1 MLKRKKKIIA
11 KVMATTMLAT
21 TLATTLPISAS
32 ALEPRAAAVSSNIL
46 AGDDRY
52 ETAVKV
58 SENGW
63 SSATNAVIINGDKGL
78 VDALTATPYA
88 SLKDAPIL
96 ITQKDK
102 LTATTKARLTKLSVK
117 NVSIVGGEAV
127 VSKGVENELKAMG
140 IAVTRIKGD
149 DRYLTA
155 VAVASEMNNISS
167 VHKVAVV
174 NGATGLPDAVSIA
187 AAAAD
192 NKMPILLSDPKN
204 GVKTANLFMNAK
216 DIYTSYVVGQT
227 DSVSDSVMNGLPG
240 TKIRLGGDDRHD
252 TNTKVIREFYKQKE
266 LDNIYVAKSG
276 YIKNNEE
283 LVDALAVGVLAAKN
297 DDPVVIVG
305 KSLAN
310 SQNTLL
316 REKSFT
322 KITQVG
328 DGIPAASI
336 EGIKDTQKDPEARVN
351 NVTLVD
357 YKTVRITGSELNR
370 ISSSDVSMSGNY
382 VTSYSANSAGT
393 EATVVF
399 RDTFKNGT
407 NSISVRSNLGNYT
420 NHTFTYGA
428 EISSVEATTSQIA
441 TSGVQYLGFTVNGSQ
456 KRTVE
461 ELKSLG
467 WTVTFKSNQPVFYNE
482 NNPASPLTTSK
493 TGKLNTTGF
502 TQNQVFYYEI
512 VLTKGSTTI
521 STKDKKVVTVTNT
534 ANNLASIK
542 SFDMNFENGK
552 SEDNSFRSNKLLT
565 GEIVE
570 INKITAIKNNG
581 EEENIK
587 DTATIRSS
595 DDTVLKV
602 DGNKVTARK
611 AGTAT
616 ITVSK
621 GNVNKSVSIQVLN
634 AANNDRV
641 VNSVRYYSGDTQ
653 KTSIKLTKPD
663 VGVDPNPTEMQ
674 VKAVDQYGDPVA
686 NGNIDKNEVRLQD
699 TIVKTSGTSG
709 KTIATLHL
717 GDFANG
723 EATLTITPL
732 SEDGY
737 GTVRMQKTVAGVARD
752 LGSLSVSVASASTTS
767 QSYSLDVQYENNAL
781 AEKKDTNL
789 DRYAYKKDDALKV
802 KLNTYDSNGNLK
814 PQVDISS
821 DDYIIKGYDADLIKV
836 DKGANGEI
844 EIRTNTD
851 KTKVGST
858 TVSLYKK
865 DVNNRESL
873 MRSVSIRVSDTTPV
887 LDNVR
892 MKTIPTI
899 TEINASKAEFN
910 IVDLFNISYS
920 KIGNSGTTGV
930 VSDESNYKKV
940 VEGVT
945 VKGYPN
951 QEVLMS
957 VTNAA
962 SGHGDAILFIDRGTL
977 DGKFNADEDFI
988 LATLK
993 IELATVTGTKK
1004 DGIVD
1009 LNLDTRDGSIIVGLY
1024 DGIYESNKS
1033 PKDTVIKVTIPR

>member
-32 ALEPRAAAVSSNIL
+32 ALEPRAAAVSSNVL
-46 AGDDRY
+46 AGSDRY

-58 SENGW
+58 SESGW

-102 LTATTKARLTKLSVK
+102 LTATTKARLTKLGVK

-127 VSKGVENELKAMG
+127 VSQGVENELKAMG

-155 VAVASEMNNISS
+155 VAVASEMHKISS
-167 VHKVAVV
+167 VSKVAVV

-187 AAAAD
+187 APAAD

-204 GVKTANLFMNAK
+204 GMNASKAFMNGK
-216 DIYTSYVVGQT
+216 SIDKSYVVGQQ
-227 DSVSDSVMNGLPG
+227 DAVSDSVMNSLPG
-240 TKIRLGGDDRHD
+240 TKTRLGGDDRHD
-252 TNTKVIREFYKQKE
+252 TNTKVIREFYTQKE

-297 DDPVVIVG
+297 NDPVVIVG
-305 KSLAN
+305 KSLGDT
-310 SQNTLL
+310 QKTLL

-328 DGIPAASI
+328 EGIPSESI
-336 EGIKDTQKDPEARVN
+336 NGIKDTQKDPEARVN

-357 YKTVRITGSELNR
+357 YKTVKLTGSELNR

-399 RDTFKNGT
+399 RDTFNNGT

-512 VLTKGSTTI
+512 VLTKGSTTV

-534 ANNLASIK
+534 ANDLASIK

-565 GEIVE
+565 GEIVD
-570 INKITAIKNNG
+570 ISKITAIKNNG
-581 EEENIK
+581 EEDNIK
-587 DTATIRSS
+587 DSATVRSS

-602 DGNKVTARK
+602 EGKKVTARK

-621 GNVNKSVSIQVLN
+621 GNVNKSVTIQVLN
-634 AANNDRV
+634 ATNNDRV
-641 VNSVRYYSGDTQ
+641 VSNVKYYSGDTQ

-663 VGVDPNPTEMQ
+663 VGVSSSPTEIK

-686 NGNIDKNEVRLQD
+686 NGNVDKNEVRLQD

-709 KTIATLHL
+709 KTIANLAL

-723 EATLTITPL
+723 EATLTVTPL
-732 SEDGY
+732 SEEGY
-737 GTVRMQKTVAGVARD
+737 GTVKMQKMVAGVAKD
-752 LGSLSVSVASASTTS
+752 LGGLSVTVAASTTS
-767 QSYSLDVQYENNAL
+767 QSYSLDVQHESNAP

-789 DRYAYKKDDALKV
+789 DRYGYKKDDALTL

-814 PQVDISS
+814 PQVEINS

-836 DKGANGEI
+836 AKGSNGEI
-844 EIRTNTD
+844 EIRTNSD

-865 DVNNRESL
+865 DANNRESL
-873 MRSVSIRVSDTTPV
+873 MKSVSIRISDTTPV
-887 LDNVR
+887 LDNVK

-962 SGHGDAILFIDRGTL
+962 SGNGDAILFIDRGTL
-977 DGKFNADEDFI
+977 DGKFNPDEDFI
-988 LATLK
+988 LATLR
-993 IELATVTGTKK
+993 IELATVTGTNKN
-1004 DGIVD
+1004 GIVD
-1009 LNLDTRDGSIIVGLY
+1009 LNLNTRDGSIIVGLY
-1024 DGIYESNKS
+1024 DGKYEANKS
-1033 PKDTVIKVTIPR
+1033 PKDTVIKVAIPR

>member
-46 AGDDRY
+46 AGNDRY
-52 ETAVKV
+52 ETAVRV

-102 LTATTKARLTKLSVK
+102 LTPTTKARLTKLGVK

-127 VSKGVENELKAMG
+127 VSQSVENELKAMG
-140 IAVTRIKGD
+140 ITVTRIKGD

-155 VAVASEMNNISS
+155 VAVANEMNKISS
-167 VHKVAVV
+167 VTKVAVV

-187 AAAAD
+187 APAAD

-204 GVKTANLFMNAK
+204 GMNASKAFMNGK
-216 DIYTSYVVGQT
+216 NIYKSYVVGQQ
-227 DSVSDSVMNGLPG
+227 DAVSDSVMNSLPG
-240 TKIRLGGDDRHD
+240 SKTRLGGNDRHD
-252 TNTKVIREFYKQKE
+252 TNTKVIREFYTQKE

-276 YIKNNEE
+276 YVKNNEE

-305 KSLAN
+305 KSLGDT
-310 SQNTLL
+310 QKTLL
-316 REKSFT
+316 REKNFT

-328 DGIPAASI
+328 NGIPSESI

-357 YKTVRITGSELNR
+357 YKTVRLTGSELNR

-382 VTSYSANSAGT
+382 VTSYSANNSGS

-420 NHTFTYGA
+420 NHTFAYGS

-441 TSGVQYLGFTVNGSQ
+441 TSGVQYVGFTVNGNQ
-456 KRTVE
+456 KRTVD

-482 NNPASPLTTSK
+482 NNPANPLTTSK

-502 TQNQVFYYEI
+502 TQGQVFYYEI

-521 STKDKKVVTVTNT
+521 ATKDKKVVTVTNT
-534 ANNLASIK
+534 ANDLASIK

-552 SEDNSFRSNKLLT
+552 SEGNSFRSNKLLT
-565 GEIVE
+565 GEIVD
-570 INKITAIKNNG
+570 ISKITAIKNNG
-581 EEENIK
+581 EEDNIK
-587 DTATIRSS
+587 DSATVKSS

-602 DGNKVTARK
+602 DGKKITARK

-621 GNVNKSVSIQVLN
+621 GNVNKSVTIQVLN
-634 AANNDRV
+634 ATNNDRV
-641 VNSVRYYSGDTQ
+641 VNNVKYYSGDTQ
-653 KTSIKLTKPD
+653 KSSIKLTKPD
-663 VGVDPNPTEMQ
+663 VGFDSNSAEIK

-686 NGNIDKNEVRLQD
+686 NGGIDKNEVRLQD
-699 TIVKTSGTSG
+699 NIVKTSGTSG
-709 KTIATLHL
+709 KTIANLAL
-717 GDFANG
+717 GDFTNG

-732 SEDGY
+732 SEEGY
-737 GTVRMQKTVAGVARD
+737 GTVRMQKMVAGVAKD
-752 LGSLSVSVASASTTS
+752 LGSLSVTVAASTKS
-767 QSYSLDVQYENNAL
+767 ESYSLDVQHESNAP

-789 DRYAYKKDDALKV
+789 DRYKYKNDNALTL

-814 PQVDISS
+814 EQVDISS

-836 DKGANGEI
+836 AKGSNGEI
-844 EIRTNTD
+844 KIETNSD
-851 KTKVGST
+851 KTKTGST

-865 DVNNRESL
+865 DANNRESL
-873 MRSVSIRVSDTTPV
+873 IKSISVRISDTTPV
-887 LDNVR
+887 LDNVK

-899 TEINASKAEFN
+899 TEINASKPEFN

-920 KIGNSGTTGV
+920 KIGNETTGIV
-930 VSDESNYKKV
+930 TDENNYKKV

-957 VTNAA
+957 VTNAS

-977 DGKFNADEDFI
+977 NGKFNPDEDLI
-988 LATLK
+988 LSTLK
-993 IELATVTGTKK
+993 IELATVTGTK
-1004 DGIVD
+1004 DNGIVD
-1009 LNLDTRDGSIIVGLY
+1009 LNLNTRDGSIIVGLY
-1024 DGIYESNKS
+1024 DGIYETNKS